1 METKKTTYILMGCKS
16 CGKSTQGNNLSK
28 YLKVPF
34 FDTDTLIEELVDMP
48 VRQYYTQKG
57 GAAFMQAEE
66 DVCKKLA
73 ADYEDKTIVIS
84 TGGGICENAPAL
96 NHLKALG
103 QFVFLKLPIEVSVSR
118 IMNRISQG
126 DDGEFKNVPSYI
138 MVKNPK
144 TIDEIRQLLT
154 ERFEERTKKY
164 AAIADI
170 TVEIKEASR
179 DENFKSLLEA
189 LKTNEA

>member
-1 METKKTTYILMGCKS
+1 METNNTTYILMGCKS

-28 YLKVPF
+28 EFKVPF
-34 FDTDTLIEELVDMP
+34 FDTDTLIEKMVDMP
-48 VRQYYTQKG
+48 VREYYTKKG

-66 DVCKKLA
+66 EVCKKLA
-73 ADYEDKTIVIS
+73 SEYAGQKIVIS

-96 NHLKALG
+96 NELKALG
-103 QFVFLKLPIEVSVSR
+103 QFVFLKLSIEVSVSR
-118 IMNRISQG
+118 IMKRITENA
-126 DDGEFKNVPSYI
+126 DGEFQNVPSYI

-144 TIDEIRQLLT
+144 SLEEIRQLLT

-164 AAIADI
+164 ASIADI

-179 DENFKSLLEA
+179 DENFKSIIEA
-189 LKTNEA
+189 LKQN